1 MIENDK
7 IKSRRRERQQQICRG
22 AMKIFRVKGFHATSM
37 REIAAA
43 SGIGLGNLYHYIR
56 KKEDILFLVQKDVMD
71 RLYDRFDECVK
82 QSKDPVDQLV
92 SVIRELVG
100 LTFTLKEE
108 MLFIYTE
115 TKSLDR
121 KYMREILAGETQFV
135 KAFESLIRKGIRQGV
150 FHGEKPDLIANI
162 IVFTL
167 SIYPL
172 RGWST
177 RRRRSNDE
185 LLDALIRF
193 VLKGLGIPDEAIQHK
208 MKQRARKKT

>member
-1 MIENDK
+1 
-7 IKSRRRERQQQICRG
+7 
-22 AMKIFRVKGFHATSM
+22 MKVFRVKGFHATSM

-43 SGIGLGNLYHYIR
+43 SEIGLGNLYHYIQ
-56 KKEDILFLVQKDVMD
+56 KKEDILFLVHKDVVD
-71 RLYDRFDECVK
+71 QLYDRFDECIR
-82 QSKDPVDQLV
+82 QSTDPVEQLV

-115 TKSLDR
+115 TKSLDK
-121 KYMREILAGETQFV
+121 KYMREILAREKQFV
-135 KAFESLIRKGIRQGV
+135 KAFEALIKRGIRQGV
-150 FHGEKPDLIANI
+150 FHGDKPDLIANI

-172 RGWST
+172 RGWNTRPERST
-177 RRRRSNDE
+177 DE

-193 VLKGLGIPDEAIQHK
+193 VLMGLGIPDAAIREK
-208 MKQRARKKT
+208 MRQRKRKKT

>member
-1 MIENDK
+1 MAEN
-7 IKSRRRERQQQICRG
+7 SRIQVRRKERQQQICRG
-22 AMKIFRVKGFHATSM
+22 AMKVFRVKGFHATSM

-43 SGIGLGNLYHYIR
+43 SEVGLGNLYHYIR

-71 RLYDRFDECVK
+71 RLYGCFDECVK
-82 QSKDPVDQLV
+82 QSKDPVEQLV
-92 SVIRELVG
+92 NVIRELVG

-121 KYMREILAGETQFV
+121 KYMREILAGETQFI

-177 RRRRSNDE
+177 RPRRSNDE
-185 LLDALIRF
+185 LLDGLIRF
-193 VLKGLGIPDEAIQHK
+193 VLMGLGIPDAVIRDK
-208 MKQRARKKT
+208 IKQRRRIKT

>member
-1 MIENDK
+1 
-7 IKSRRRERQQQICRG
+7 
-22 AMKIFRVKGFHATSM
+22 MKVFRVKGFHATSM

-43 SGIGLGNLYHYIR
+43 SEIGLGNLYHYIQ
-56 KKEDILFLVQKDVMD
+56 KKEDILFLVHKDVVD
-71 RLYDRFDECVK
+71 QLYDRFDECVK
-82 QSKDPVDQLV
+82 QSKDPVEQLV

-100 LTFTLKEE
+100 LSFALKEE

-121 KYMREILAGETQFV
+121 KYMREILVRESQFV
-135 KAFESLIRKGIRQGV
+135 KAFEALIKKGIRQGV
-150 FHGEKPDLIANI
+150 FHGDKPDLIANI

-172 RGWST
+172 RGWNTRQERST
-177 RRRRSNDE
+177 DE

-193 VLKGLGIPDEAIQHK
+193 VLRGLGIPDAAIREK
-208 MKQRARKKT
+208 MKRKKLKKS